1 MNQPLRVGSAS
12 SGRVELAISD
22 AEIRASRMTSQMGTA
37 IGDLQRGRGSV
48 EAAEALLNESSEVL
62 AELTREG
69 RAGAAIDRLD
79 ALRGTLAT
87 TIQSARRE
95 RAIGAVAER
104 RGASEGASI
113 ARDVRVAAQTM
124 RRTGDPSA
132 FAGALVRGG
141 SDARMREL
149 SRVSESEL
157 RAALANA
164 GVTGDAA
171 DRAIDALKSN
181 IALPFQRRVHEQ
193 GARRLDQAAARLE
206 RAAVGMGPEHAE
218 QLARLQGPQGEE
230 LLETL
235 RLVGA
240 EDRAAE
246 LAGLLAGGADAEQL
260 RLPLARAMRTLA
272 DAVRERATDVAR
284 GEGHAALSASPSREM
299 PWAAAEVQQ
308 RWGAGGIVE
317 QAIREHTEAANA
329 ERASDA
335 TIGKY
340 LLIATGFLLGNYGPG
355 GSATVATMG
364 REALEVAAFYGEAN
378 DAASD
383 AAAELGTVEAAEQ
396 AERRAD
402 LAAASAAIAVGTEV
416 LAAGALA
423 KVHHGAP
430 AGRATDAGFAALETL
445 ASAAIEEKKHQI
457 EAQVLGS
464 H

>member
-1 MNQPLRVGSAS
+1 MNQPLRVGSAPS
-12 SGRVELAISD
+12 ARVELAISD

-37 IGDLQRGRGSV
+37 IGDLQRGRGSL

-87 TIQSARRE
+87 TIQSARRD

-113 ARDVRVAAQTM
+113 ARDVRLAAQTM

-149 SRVSESEL
+149 SRVSESDL

-164 GVTGDAA
+164 GVTGEAA

-218 QLARLQGPQGEE
+218 QLARLQGPRGEE
-230 LLETL
+230 LLATL

-240 EDRAAE
+240 EDQATE
-246 LAGLLAGGADAEQL
+246 LAGLLARGADAEQL

-299 PWAAAEVQQ
+299 PWADAEVQQ

-340 LLIATGFLLGNYGPG
+340 VLIAAGLLMGMVGAVG
-355 GSATVATMG
+355 ASVVASAG
-364 REALEVAAFYGEAN
+364 REGAEVASFYG
-378 DAASD
+378 DADD
-383 AAAELGTVEAAEQ
+383 AAADAAAQLGTVERAQ
-396 AERRAD
+396 TTERRAEVGARFAVAAVAAEGL
-402 LAAASAAIAVGTEV
+402 LAFG
-416 LAAGALA
+416 GA
-423 KVHHGAP
+423 KMHGP
-430 AGRATDAGFAALETL
+430 DAGPSLGLVTAET
-445 ASAAIEEKKHQI
+445 AGSIGI
-457 EAQVLGS
+457 EAGKHELERRVLEED
-464 H
+464 